1 MQDLPGI
8 YSLSPYTPEE
18 LVTRKYLL
26 EKRPDKIVDVVDATN
41 IERNLYLTLQLLET
55 KIPLVVALNM
65 ADLLNK
71 QGRRINTK
79 KLAYLLG
86 IPVIKISALKRKNID
101 TLVGEMQKTSHT
113 RDHSQI

>member
-1 MQDLPGI
+1 M
-8 YSLSPYTPEE
+8 
-18 LVTRKYLL
+18 
-26 EKRPDKIVDVVDATN
+26 VDATN

-55 KIPLVVALNM
+55 KIPLIVALNM
-65 ADLLNK
+65 ADLLKK

-101 TLVGEMQKTSHT
+101 TLVGEMQKNKPHQRSFPNMIHG
-113 RDHSQI
+113 